1 MQKQFGHL
9 KSKEPLAVLPRV
21 DTSEGRQDTVRIPIR
36 VASEKAGAAAIRNKI
51 GGRKDAASGG
61 IASGLLIGSGFTAI
75 IAGALS
81 GGAGLAALSAI
92 VAGGTAM
99 LFGFVVALGKTIKG

>member
-1 MQKQFGHL
+1 M
-9 KSKEPLAVLPRV
+9 KSKEPLAVPPRA
-21 DTSEGRQDTVRIPIR
+21 DTSEGRQGTVQIPIR
-36 VASEKAGAAAIRNKI
+36 VASEKAGATGVRNKI
-51 GGRKDAASGG
+51 GGRKDAASGE
-61 IASGLLIGSGFTAI
+61 ISSGLLIGSGLTAI

-99 LFGFVVALGKTIKG
+99 LFGFVVALSKTIKR